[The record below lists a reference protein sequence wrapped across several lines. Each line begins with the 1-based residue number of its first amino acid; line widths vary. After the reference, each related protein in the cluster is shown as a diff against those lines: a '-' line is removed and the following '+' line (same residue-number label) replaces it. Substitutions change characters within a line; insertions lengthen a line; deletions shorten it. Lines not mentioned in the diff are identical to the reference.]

1 MPYLS
6 SSNNPWIEDAVEGI
20 SGQNI
25 YVDPDVSGGAAL
37 TDALASVVPG
47 DGSIAVVVLPAN
59 AATDTPYN
67 TYILEQ
73 LTAGASQQTV
83 IVAIGDDLQAASAAI
98 GDDALRIANENESS
112 GGSLQDQLVET
123 VTEISAET
131 PTSPGGGSEVA
142 GPAIPLVIGGV
153 VLIAAAVTAIGLI
166 ARRRRSAT
174 SVSTDPVPAGIRLR
188 VNRLRELRADYAAV
202 PGSPVAAETAAG
214 IDALASH
221 VEQLFIRLD
230 AKAGED
236 QSVLAE
242 AEYSDKLARLVAA
255 LDRDYLLDLLTRPD
269 LWDAPDER
277 IAEVREALTAV
288 STQIVDNIKQVNA
301 RKGLLFQVSLD
312 SLIGRSELRDW
323 ERQFKQ
329 SSGE

>member
-6 SSNNPWIEDAVEGI
+6 ASNNPWLNDAVDGI
-20 SGQNI
+20 STQNI
-25 YVDPDVSGGAAL
+25 YVDPDVSGGQAL
-37 TDALASVVPG
+37 TDALSGVVPG
-47 DGSIAVVVLPAN
+47 DGSIAVVVLPAD
-59 AATDTPYN
+59 AARDTPYN

-73 LTAGASQQTV
+73 LKAGASQKTV
-83 IVAIGDDLQAASAAI
+83 IVAVGDDLQAASATI

-123 VTEISAET
+123 VQEISAET
-131 PTSPGGGSEVA
+131 PTSPGGGDA
-142 GPAIPLVIGGV
+142 GAGGAVIPLVIGGV
-153 VLIAAAVTAIGLI
+153 VLVAAAVTTFGLI
-166 ARRRRSAT
+166 ARRRRGPA
-174 SVSTDPVPAGIRLR
+174 VSTDPVPAGIRLR
-188 VNRLRELRADYAAV
+188 VNRLRELRTDYAAV

-277 IAEVREALTAV
+277 IAEVREALSSVT
-288 STQIVDNIKQVNA
+288 TQIVDNIKQVNA

-323 ERQFKQ
+323 ERQFNQ
-329 SSGE
+329 PSGD